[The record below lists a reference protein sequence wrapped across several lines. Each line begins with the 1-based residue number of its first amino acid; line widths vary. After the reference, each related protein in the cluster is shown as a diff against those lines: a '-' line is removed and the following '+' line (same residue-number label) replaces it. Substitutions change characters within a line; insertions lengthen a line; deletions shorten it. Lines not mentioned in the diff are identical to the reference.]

1 MSSVQV
7 NIDFARII
15 SRFTAAQRRGKLA
28 LKGQIAADTA
38 PYVPRVTGDL
48 EHSVKPSDTT
58 DDNFL
63 KWTAPYARR
72 QYYGQF
78 KHSIQAHA
86 LATRRWYDVAKAIFK
101 ARWLKVAERA
111 FKVG

>member
-1 MSSVQV
+1 MSSVRV
-7 NIDFARII
+7 NINFERIL
-15 SRFTAAQRRGKLA
+15 SRFSAAQRRGFLA

-48 EHSVKPSDTT
+48 EHSVHPSDTSA
-58 DDNFL
+58 DKFL
-63 KWTAPYARR
+63 KWTMPYARR

-101 ARWLKVAERA
+101 ERWLKVAERA